1 MCLIIT
7 GKSSKVRSTL
17 LNTHGLLSDIYTAN
31 PDGIGF
37 MYGTAKGL
45 KVTKTL
51 PKNVGDATAFIQ
63 RLPTDDR
70 EIAIHFRWTTHG
82 KTDMLNCHPYDVIP
96 GFIAMMHNGVLHT
109 GNAADK
115 TKSDTWHFIKD
126 YLHSAVASA
135 PELVYDQGFVAML
148 EEFIGNNR
156 FVFMNGEGR
165 MQHVNF
171 DQGIEHDDMWFS
183 NTYAW
188 TPSRLIPSYKSTT
201 SLKSYK
207 YTNAYGSYMDD
218 EYDEMYDYNA
228 SFGIYPRKESA
239 HSANYDESSY
249 DFPDDEDGF
258 VRPDADEIAVALTE
272 ADVDSFEMWLDQ
284 MPAYTITTLLHNY
297 QASALT
303 YSHRDDLCYTEQ
315 GLYDML
321 MEGDASGLISAATKS
336 FHTASALAEVIC
348 YYLQWDVRK
357 PVSFKPTIPA
367 LLT

>member
-7 GKSSKVRSTL
+7 GKSSTVRSTL
-17 LNTHGLLSDIYTAN
+17 LNTHGLLSDIFTSN

-37 MYGTAKGL
+37 MYGSTKGL

-51 PKNVGDATAFIQ
+51 PKNLGDATAFIQ
-63 RLPTDDR
+63 RLPQDDR

-82 KTDMLNCHPYDVIP
+82 KTDMVNCHPYDVIP
-96 GFIAMMHNGVLHT
+96 GFIAMMHNGILHT

-115 TKSDTWHFIKD
+115 DKSDTWHFIND
-126 YLHSAVASA
+126 YLHSAVSAS
-135 PELVYDQGFVAML
+135 PELVYDAGFVAMM

-188 TPSRLIPSYKSTT
+188 TPSRLIPSYKSAT
-201 SLKSYK
+201 LKSYK
-207 YTNAYGSYMDD
+207 YASSYGSYMDD
-218 EYDEMYDYNA
+218 EYDEMYDYNK
-228 SFGIYPRKESA
+228 SFGIYPRSVSA
-239 HSANYDESSY
+239 HSANYDETAH

-258 VRPDADEIAVALTE
+258 VQPTPDDIACALTE
-272 ADVDSFEMWLDQ
+272 ADVETMEVWLDQ
-284 MPAYTITTLLHNY
+284 MPAYTITTLLHCY
-297 QASALT
+297 TPAPLSYT
-303 YSHRDDLCYTEQ
+303 HRDDLCITEQ
-315 GLYDML
+315 GVYDML
-321 MEGDASGLISAATKS
+321 MEGDASGLISTLTKS
-336 FHTASALAEVIC
+336 YGSVSIVAEVIC
-348 YYLQWDVRK
+348 YYLQWDVRQPLLLK
-357 PVSFKPTIPA
+357 PVLPA

>member
-17 LNTHGLLSDIYTAN
+17 LNTHGLLSDIYTSN

-37 MYGTAKGL
+37 MYGSAKGL
-45 KVTKTL
+45 KVTKSL
-51 PKNVGDATAFIQ
+51 PKNLGDATAFIQ

-126 YLHSAVASA
+126 YLHSAVSSA

-171 DQGIEHDDMWFS
+171 DQGVEHDDMWFS

-201 SLKSYK
+201 SVKTYK
-207 YTNAYGSYMDD
+207 YNNAYNSYMDD
-218 EYDEMYDYNA
+218 YDEMYDYNA
-228 SFGIYPRKESA
+228 SYGIYPRSVSA
-239 HSANYDESSY
+239 HSANYDESAY

-258 VRPDADEIAVALTE
+258 VRPEADEIAVAVTE

-297 QASALT
+297 QASALS
-303 YSHRDDLCYTEQ
+303 YSHRDDLCFTEQ
-315 GLYDML
+315 SLYDML